1 MNKNKGLSHTINKIA
16 SYIFATLV
24 LCFSSYNTWLLLYN
38 TSGSIVIATLGLLLF
53 EGGMLFWWHSFQHGA
68 NGLPQM
74 AVSLIVFALCL
85 IAVGAANM
93 IELGAITLGVDSHLP
108 NQLIVG
114 ATLIHLTAK
123 MIYPLISP
131 ETARAIKTKILEG
144 KLIDKADTMLDS
156 KMGALAEPIAE
167 RMAESA
173 KNALLLSIGYSDST
187 TMIQPAQIGTAQN
200 EKKEAKKE
208 GAIEG
213 DFLE

>member
-85 IAVGAANM
+85 LAVGAANM
-93 IELGAITLGVDSHLP
+93 IELGAIELGVDSHLP

-144 KLIDKADTMLDS
+144 KLIDKADSMLDS
-156 KMGALAEPIAE
+156 KMSELAEPIAE
-167 RMAESA
+167 KIAENA
-173 KNALLLSIGYSDST
+173 KTALLLSIGYSEST
-187 TMIQPAQIGTAQN
+187 ATIQPVPTRQAAAAQSGEVI
-200 EKKEAKKE
+200 E
-208 GAIEG
+208 GG

>member
-1 MNKNKGLSHTINKIA
+1 MNKNAGLSHTINKIA
-16 SYIFATLV
+16 SYVFATLV

-85 IAVGAANM
+85 LAVGAANM

-144 KLIDKADTMLDS
+144 KLIDKADSMLDS
-156 KMGALAEPIAE
+156 KMSELAEPIAE
-167 RMAESA
+167 KMAENA
-173 KNALLLSIGYSDST
+173 KNALLLSIGYSGT
-187 TMIQPAQIGTAQN
+187 PAALQSVQISTAQN
-200 EKKEAKKE
+200 EQQKG